1 MSEESNELL
10 VEAVDILESNDLLG
24 DMKRESMQD
33 KLARSLQRVV
43 DKAVTA
49 STEFHFAT
57 ARHTHTFTDAVN
69 VLDLEGANADIR
81 DVYTIMWGSSLRL
94 LRKYDQ
100 YEKDL
105 SFSELSVTGFPRG
118 WVRREKNDTG
128 FPQVELIGEVASGD
142 VMTYR
147 YLRSGVTFAD
157 WPTDW
162 TFVLRDG
169 LLMNQFRNQ
178 FRAQYNNSLQQ
189 MIDFYE
195 APSRGGHMALPS
207 PEIINAN
214 VIRNSQRYI
223 G

>member
-1 MSEESNELL
+1 MSEASEELL

-24 DMKRESMQD
+24 EQSRGSMRD

-57 ARHTHTFTDAVN
+57 ATYTHTFTDSVN
-69 VLDLEGANADIR
+69 VLDLKTANGDIR
-81 DVYTIMWGSSLRL
+81 DVYTIMWGSTLKM

-105 SFSELSVTGFPRG
+105 SFAGLSVTGVPKG
-118 WVRREKNDTG
+118 WVRRESNDSG
-128 FPQVELIGEVASGD
+128 YPRVEIIGEVSSGD

-147 YLRSGVTFAD
+147 YLRSGISFAD
-157 WPTDW
+157 WPSDW
-162 TFVLRDG
+162 LFVLRDG
-169 LLMNQFRNQ
+169 MLMNQFRNQ

-214 VIRNSQRYI
+214 VIRNSQRYT

>member
-1 MSEESNELL
+1 MSEDARGILT
-10 VEAVDILESNDLLG
+10 EAVDVLESNDLLG
-24 DMKRESMQD
+24 GNKRESMYD
-33 KLARSLQRVV
+33 KLERSLQSVV

-57 ARHTHTFTDAVN
+57 ARYTHTFTDSVPT
-69 VLDLEGANADIR
+69 LDLKAANGDVR
-81 DVYTIMWGSSLRL
+81 DVYTVMWGSTLRV

-105 SFSELSVTGFPRG
+105 SFGGESIAGTPRG

-128 FPQVELIGEVASGD
+128 YPRIEVLGTVGEDD
-142 VMTYR
+142 VMTYT

-157 WPTDW
+157 WPIDW
-162 TFVLRDG
+162 MFVLRDG
-169 LLMNQFRNQ
+169 MLMQQFRNQ

-195 APSRGGHMALPS
+195 APTRGGHMALPS

-214 VIRNSQRYI
+214 VIRNSQRYT